1 MLGVHYSCMFTYVL
15 KKESGH
21 TGEWN
26 WITASKPQ
34 TLYVQKVPK
43 TPFTL
48 ASNQPEADLI
58 ESICLLSFVLPTN
71 AYLFILKCLPL

>member
-1 MLGVHYSCMFTYVL
+1 MLCVHYSCMFTYVL
-15 KKESGH
+15 KKKSGH
-21 TGEWN
+21 TGDWN

-34 TLYVQKVPK
+34 TLYVQKVLK

-58 ESICLLSFVLPTN
+58 ESTENYSLCFQLMPTCS
-71 AYLFILKCLPL
+71 Y